1 MANEILNSLLR
12 IKIDGELNI
21 GNMMNSFVGTNIDI
35 AKMKDEASLNNLRDL
50 AIDTAKLGH
59 SIVEGLAKPLPG
71 IGVGVGAVS
80 LWNNWNKIQNK
91 KDTDKITDQEI
102 LNVISDTTG
111 LIASAAGTAAVIGT
125 TAAAG
130 VSLGLVGVGLGVISV
145 GTGIIAYGMGGSTA
159 ISDGVS
165 AMNKAFSE
173 LADTLG
179 ESYDKA
185 LESVSGA
192 LDKAFDSIMSGRK
205 LPSADYTDLV
215 NKLHEINTKMS
226 NNGDTLNIS
235 LYDPIALD
243 LNANGKIDTLSLENG
258 VFFDH
263 NGDKV
268 AFKSSWVNS
277 SDGILARDIDGD
289 GKITSGAELFGNF
302 TRLKNGE
309 LAKNGKEA
317 LSDLDSDEN
326 GVFDER
332 DEAFGQILVWQDK
345 NSDGI
350 SQKNELKTLNEH
362 NIKSIDLEFMAD
374 NTALDKDNKQILIGS
389 FSTNI
394 SNESKN
400 NLASDIDF
408 SVDTIQR
415 NILDDTDGIIKGTGF
430 VRNFNLSLNDEIKN
444 AYESYK
450 ALNTKQ
456 QQLSNVE
463 TLVNLWAKT
472 AKQYKEIDNPI
483 QKVKINISS
492 VASNT
497 TSSGINEAIKRANN
511 NEITINDEILSN
523 EGNIITSNENAPN
536 SKSLTP
542 GQALALYEFKISDTD
557 SAKIK
562 ELATK
567 AAVVSVFSGKENK
580 VLYVSNNEEV
590 KSAIQSIEKAYDSIT
605 SYVYKSLL
613 VSTRLDK
620 YAKNIEVNMALNDDN
635 AYEFALNFDKVA
647 MQFKENLQTSAADA
661 LIDYI
666 EFNAIYN
673 DKNLKKAV
681 ESMLIKQAIE
691 NKEFLESLALLDE
704 EQKSIILNTTQ
715 KILAQNIVTDTEYLT
730 QITNNLNIK
739 ILKAGDDNSRL
750 NGLYSNDVLLGGN
763 GKDYLYGENGDD
775 ILIGGS
781 GNDYLNGSRG
791 NDTYVFG
798 KNWGVDSIYNYD
810 SYRINDDS
818 KDIIEFK
825 DGIKLSDLS
834 FSSNSNYDLII
845 TQGNNKI
852 IAEYA
857 LGDNYYKIDKVR
869 FDDNTELSFA
879 DLRKLV
885 LQGKDSAQNLYGFM
899 DVENTVNAG
908 SGNNYVYGNSKD
920 DILNGEDGDD
930 RIYGGNG
937 NDTLDGGNGKDYLY
951 GENGDDILIGG
962 SGNDYLN
969 GSRGNDTYV
978 FGKNWG
984 VDSIYNYDSY
994 RINDDSKDIIEF
1006 KDGIK
1011 LSDLSF
1017 SSNSNYDLIITQGN
1031 NKIIAEY
1038 ALGDN
1043 YYKIDKVRFDD
1054 NTEIDFEQIKLLAAL
1069 ASKNADI
1076 I

>member
-1 MANEILNSLLR
+1 MVGEAGAGLGSLF
-12 IKIDGELNI
+12 GPI
-21 GNMMNSFVGTNIDI
+21 G
-35 AKMKDEASLNNLRDL
+35 
-50 AIDTAKLGH
+50 
-59 SIVEGLAKPLPG
+59 
-71 IGVGVGAVS
+71 
-80 LWNNWNKIQNK
+80 
-91 KDTDKITDQEI
+91 
-102 LNVISDTTG
+102 
-111 LIASAAGTAAVIGT
+111 AVIGGT
-125 TAAAG
+125 LGGIAG
-130 VSLGLVGVGLGVISV
+130 AVWGEDAYN
-145 GTGIIAYGMGGSTA
+145 GIIEACA
-159 ISDGVS
+159 K
-165 AMNKAFSE
+165 AMNLADQVADFIISPTKDYKQKLYTDFAGALKYFNEDGSVNFAKY
-173 LADTLG
+173 LADT
-179 ESYDKA
+179 A
-185 LESVSGA
+185 
-192 LDKAFDSIMSGRK
+192 
-205 LPSADYTDLV
+205 
-215 NKLHEINTKMS
+215 
-226 NNGDTLNIS
+226 NIS

-243 LNANGKIDTLSLENG
+243 LDGNGKIDTLSLENG

-263 NGDKV
+263 NGDKI
-268 AFKSSWVNS
+268 AFKSSWIS
-277 SDGILARDIDGD
+277 GEDGILARDINGD
-289 GKITSGAELFGNF
+289 GAITSGAELFGNF
-302 TRLKNGE
+302 TKLKNGE
-309 LAKNGKEA
+309 LAKNGAQA
-317 LSDLDSDEN
+317 LKDLDDN
-326 GVFDER
+326 NDGIFDSN
-332 DEAFGQILVWQDK
+332 DKAFNEILVWQDK

-450 ALNTKQ
+450 TLNTKQ

-483 QKVKINISS
+483 QKAKINISS
-492 VASNT
+492 VASGT

-620 YAKNIEVNMALNDDN
+620 YAKNIEVNMALNDDDT
-635 AYEFALNFDKVA
+635 YEFALNFDKVA

-885 LQGKDSAQNLYGFM
+885 LQGKDSTKNLYGFM

-1054 NTEIDFEQIKLLAAL
+1054 NTELSFEQIKLLSTL

>member
-179 ESYDKA
+179 AAYDKA

-243 LNANGKIDTLSLENG
+243 LDGNGKIDTLSLENG

-263 NGDKV
+263 NGDKI

-302 TRLKNGE
+302 TKLKNGE
-309 LAKNGKEA
+309 LAKNGAEA
-317 LSDLDSDEN
+317 LKDLDDN
-326 GVFDER
+326 NDGIFDSN
-332 DEAFGQILVWQDK
+332 DKAFNEILVWQDK

-408 SVDTIQR
+408 SVDTVER
-415 NILDDTDGIIKGTGF
+415 EMAESAGLVKETGF
-430 VRNFNLSLNDEIKN
+430 VRDFK
-444 AYESYK
+444 
-450 ALNTKQ
+450 
-456 QQLSNVE
+456 
-463 TLVNLWAKT
+463 
-472 AKQYKEIDNPI
+472 
-483 QKVKINISS
+483 
-492 VASNT
+492 
-497 TSSGINEAIKRANN
+497 
-511 NEITINDEILSN
+511 
-523 EGNIITSNENAPN
+523 
-536 SKSLTP
+536 P
-542 GQALALYEFKISDTD
+542 GL
-557 SAKIK
+557 
-562 ELATK
+562 
-567 AAVVSVFSGKENK
+567 
-580 VLYVSNNEEV
+580 
-590 KSAIQSIEKAYDSIT
+590 
-605 SYVYKSLL
+605 
-613 VSTRLDK
+613 
-620 YAKNIEVNMALNDDN
+620 
-635 AYEFALNFDKVA
+635 
-647 MQFKENLQTSAADA
+647 
-661 LIDYI
+661 
-666 EFNAIYN
+666 
-673 DKNLKKAV
+673 
-681 ESMLIKQAIE
+681 
-691 NKEFLESLALLDE
+691 
-704 EQKSIILNTTQ
+704 
-715 KILAQNIVTDTEYLT
+715 
-730 QITNNLNIK
+730 
-739 ILKAGDDNSRL
+739 
-750 NGLYSNDVLLGGN
+750 
-763 GKDYLYGENGDD
+763 
-775 ILIGGS
+775 
-781 GNDYLNGSRG
+781 
-791 NDTYVFG
+791 
-798 KNWGVDSIYNYD
+798 
-810 SYRINDDS
+810 S
-818 KDIIEFK
+818 KDIGEFYAK
-825 DGIKLSDLS
+825 YKGLD
-834 FSSNSNYDLII
+834 NP
-845 TQGNNKI
+845 KI
-852 IAEYA
+852 
-857 LGDNYYKIDKVR
+857 
-869 FDDNTELSFA
+869 
-879 DLRKLV
+879 
-885 LQGKDSAQNLYGFM
+885 SA
-899 DVENTVNAG
+899 
-908 SGNNYVYGNSKD
+908 
-920 DILNGEDGDD
+920 
-930 RIYGGNG
+930 
-937 NDTLDGGNGKDYLY
+937 
-951 GENGDDILIGG
+951 
-962 SGNDYLN
+962 
-969 GSRGNDTYV
+969 
-978 FGKNWG
+978 
-984 VDSIYNYDSY
+984 
-994 RINDDSKDIIEF
+994 
-1006 KDGIK
+1006 
-1011 LSDLSF
+1011 
-1017 SSNSNYDLIITQGN
+1017 
-1031 NKIIAEY
+1031 
-1038 ALGDN
+1038 
-1043 YYKIDKVRFDD
+1043 
-1054 NTEIDFEQIKLLAAL
+1054 
-1069 ASKNADI
+1069 
-1076 I
+1076 